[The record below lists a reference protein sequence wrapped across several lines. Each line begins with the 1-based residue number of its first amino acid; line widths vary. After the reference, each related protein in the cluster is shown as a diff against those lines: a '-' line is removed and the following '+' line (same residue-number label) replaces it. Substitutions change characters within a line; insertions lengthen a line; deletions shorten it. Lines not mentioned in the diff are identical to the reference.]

1 MMKKIMEF
9 NILKKT
15 SLYESFSEIGK
26 RIFLPQG
33 IFFWS
38 ERAKKE
44 AELIGTIGSAYGF
57 EKDFI
62 DGGSSDWLPCYLKEI
77 SEYTSLNVNQIV
89 PYASI
94 GGLNETR
101 GIWKDWIIR
110 KSNYDK
116 EKEKDSLLR
125 LERYITT
132 PVITAGV
139 TNGIY
144 HSCSLFLNSGEII
157 IAPNKRWGN
166 YDNIIE
172 KFIGAKIKSFEFF
185 KDQIFN
191 LESLESAIDEVAKVQ
206 KKIVI
211 ILNFPNNPTGYV
223 PLKKEVE
230 EIISLLQKKQKSMEI
245 PLFVIVDDAYEP
257 YVYTDDASNRSIFY
271 DLHKLDENVIP
282 IKLDG
287 ITKEL
292 LIYGGRIGFITFGLK
307 PSWVKNDEELESLK
321 SEIHNK
327 LEGFNRATISNC
339 NHFYQAITQKLFKE
353 KGIEQFL
360 SSRKKVNDLL
370 KQRYEK
376 INSELRTVNNPDISI
391 DPNSGGFF
399 LFLNLN
405 PIKIKA
411 NEFGDH
417 LLRKYKVGI
426 IPFEKPEENINGIR
440 IAYCSIDLNDIPE
453 LVRRI
458 NLALN
463 DF

>member
-1 MMKKIMEF
+1 MEF
-9 NILKKT
+9 TILKKT
-15 SLYESFSEIGK
+15 PLYNAYSKLG
-26 RIFLPQG
+26 RRLFLPQG

-38 ERAKKE
+38 GRAKKE
-44 AELIGTIGSAYGF
+44 AELIGTIGSAFGY

-62 DGGSSDWLPCYLKEI
+62 EGGSSDWLPCYLKEI
-77 SEYTSLNVNQIV
+77 SEYTSLNVEQIV

-101 GIWKDWIIR
+101 EIWKNWILR
-110 KSNYDK
+110 KANYDK
-116 EKEKDSLLR
+116 EKEKHLLLR
-125 LERYITT
+125 LENYITT
-132 PVITAGV
+132 PIITAGV

-144 HSCSLFLNSGEII
+144 HSCSLFLNSGETI

-185 KDQIFN
+185 KDQNFN
-191 LESLESAIDEVAKVQ
+191 LESLELAIDEVVQ
-206 KKIVI
+206 IQEKII
-211 ILNFPNNPTGYV
+211 LILNFPNNPTGYV
-223 PLKKEVE
+223 PLKKEVA
-230 EIISLLQKKQKSMEI
+230 EIISLLQKKQKTLKKPI
-245 PLFVIVDDAYEP
+245 IVIVDDAYEP
-257 YVYTDDASNRSIFY
+257 YVYEEDASNRSIFY
-271 DLHKLDENVIP
+271 DLLELDENVIP

-307 PSWVKNDEELESLK
+307 PSWVKSEEELEILK
-321 SEIHNK
+321 TEIHNK

-370 KQRYEK
+370 KKRYEK
-376 INSELRTVNNPDISI
+376 INSELSKINNPNISI

-405 PIKIKA
+405 PNKIKA
-411 NEFGDH
+411 NYFGDH

-426 IPFEKPEENINGIR
+426 IPIEKPEENINGIR

-458 NLALN
+458 NLALD

>member
-1 MMKKIMEF
+1 MEF
-9 NILKKT
+9 SILKKT
-15 SLYESFSEIGK
+15 PLYNAYSKLG
-26 RIFLPQG
+26 RRLFLPQG

-62 DGGSSDWLPCYLKEI
+62 ERGSSEWLPCYINEI
-77 SEYTSLNVNQIV
+77 SEYTSLNVKQIV

-101 GIWKDWIIR
+101 EIWKEWIIR
-110 KSNYDK
+110 KANYDK
-116 EKEKDSLLR
+116 AKEKDSLLR
-125 LERYITT
+125 LEKYITT
-132 PVITAGV
+132 PIITAGV

-144 HSCSLFLNSGEII
+144 HSCSFFLNPGEII
-157 IAPNKRWGN
+157 IVPNKRWGN

-185 KDQIFN
+185 RDYNFN
-191 LESLESAIDEVAKVQ
+191 LESLDSAINEVANLQ
-206 KKIVI
+206 EKIVI

-223 PLKKEVE
+223 PLKKEVG
-230 EIISLLQKKQKSMEI
+230 EIVSILQQKQLSLEK
-245 PLFVIVDDAYEP
+245 PLIVIIDDAYEP
-257 YVYTDDASNRSIFY
+257 YVYTNEASNRSIFF
-271 DLHKLDENVIP
+271 DLHNLDEDVIP

-307 PSWVKNDEELESLK
+307 PSWVKNDEELEILK
-321 SEIHNK
+321 TELNNK
-327 LEGFNRATISNC
+327 SEGFNRATISNC
-339 NHFYQAITQKLFKE
+339 NHFYQSLAQKLFTE

-360 SSRKKVNDLL
+360 TSRNKVKDLL
-370 KQRYEK
+370 KQRYEQINFKLSK
-376 INSELRTVNNPDISI
+376 IKNPNISI

-405 PIKIKA
+405 PNRIRA

-426 IPFEKPEENINGIR
+426 IPIEKPEENINGIR

-458 NLALN
+458 NLALD

>member
-1 MMKKIMEF
+1 MKF
-9 NILKKT
+9 NYIQKT
-15 SLYESFSEIGK
+15 PLYDSFSEIGK
-26 RIFLPQG
+26 RIFLPEG
-33 IFFWS
+33 IFHWS
-38 ERAKKE
+38 GRAKKE
-44 AELIGTIGSAYGF
+44 AELIGTIGTAYGF

-62 DGGSSDWLPCYLKEI
+62 EGGSSDWLPCYLNEI
-77 SEYTSLNVNQIV
+77 AEYTSLNVKQIV

-94 GGLNETR
+94 GGLIEIR
-101 GIWKDWIIR
+101 EIWKDWIIR
-110 KSNYDK
+110 KANYDK
-116 EKEKDSLLR
+116 EKEKDLLLR
-125 LERYITT
+125 LESYITT

-185 KDQIFN
+185 KDQNIN
-191 LESLESAIDEVAKVQ
+191 LEGLESAINEVAKIQ
-206 KKIVI
+206 EKIVI

-223 PLKKEVE
+223 PLKKEVN
-230 EIISLLQKKQKSMEI
+230 EIVSLLREQQKNQEKPI
-245 PLFVIVDDAYEP
+245 LVIVDDAYEP
-257 YVYTDDASNRSIFY
+257 YVYSNEASNRSIFY
-271 DLHKLDENVIP
+271 DLHQLDENVIP

-292 LIYGGRIGFITFGLK
+292 LMYGGRIGFMTFGLK

-339 NHFYQAITQKLFKE
+339 NHFYQSITQKLFKE
-353 KGIEQFL
+353 KGIEKFL

-370 KQRYEK
+370 KKRYEK
-376 INSELRTVNNPDISI
+376 INSELIKINNPDISI

-405 PIKIKA
+405 PNKIRA

-426 IPFEKPEENINGIR
+426 IPIEKPEEKINGIR
-440 IAYCSIDLNDIPE
+440 VAYCSIDLNDIPE

-458 NLALN
+458 NLALD

>member
-1 MMKKIMEF
+1 MEF

-15 SLYESFSEIGK
+15 PLYNAYSELG
-26 RIFLPQG
+26 RRLFLPQG
-33 IFFWS
+33 IFHWS
-38 ERAKKE
+38 GRAKKE
-44 AELIGTIGSAYGF
+44 AELIGTIGTAYGF

-62 DGGSSDWLPCYLKEI
+62 EGGSSDWLPCYLNEI
-77 SEYTSLNVNQIV
+77 SEYTRLNVKQIV

-94 GGLNETR
+94 GGLIEIR
-101 GIWKDWIIR
+101 EIWKDWIIR
-110 KSNYDK
+110 KAKYDK
-116 EKEKDSLLR
+116 EKEKDLLLR
-125 LERYITT
+125 LEKYITT

-144 HSCSLFLNSGEII
+144 HSCSLFLNSGESI

-172 KFIGAKIKSFEFF
+172 KLIGAKIKSFEFF
-185 KDQIFN
+185 KDQNIN
-191 LESLESAIDEVAKVQ
+191 LESLESAINEVAKIQ

-223 PLKKEVE
+223 PLKKEVN
-230 EIISLLQKKQKSMEI
+230 EIVSLLREQQNNQEKPI
-245 PLFVIVDDAYEP
+245 FVIVDDAYEP
-257 YVYTDDASNRSIFY
+257 YVYSNKASNRSIFY
-271 DLHKLDENVIP
+271 DLHQLDENVIP

-292 LIYGGRIGFITFGLK
+292 LMYGGRIGFITFGLK

-339 NHFYQAITQKLFKE
+339 NHFYQSITQKLFKE
-353 KGIEQFL
+353 KGIEKFL

-370 KQRYEK
+370 KKRYEK
-376 INSELRTVNNPDISI
+376 INSELIKINNPDISI

-405 PIKIKA
+405 PNKIRA

-426 IPFEKPEENINGIR
+426 IPIEKPEEKINGIR

-458 NLALN
+458 NLALD

>member
-1 MMKKIMEF
+1 MEVD
-9 NILKKT
+9 ILKKT
-15 SLYESFSEIGK
+15 PLYKAYSELG
-26 RIFLPQG
+26 RRLFLPQG
-33 IFFWS
+33 IFYWS
-38 ERAKKE
+38 GRAKKE

-62 DGGSSDWLPCYLKEI
+62 DGGSSDWLPCYLNEI
-77 SEYTSLNVNQIV
+77 SEYTTLNVNEIV

-101 GIWKDWIIR
+101 EIWKDWIIR
-110 KSNYDK
+110 KAYYNKDK
-116 EKEKDSLLR
+116 ERDLLIR
-125 LERYITT
+125 LKKYITT
-132 PVITAGV
+132 PIITAGV

-144 HSCSLFLNSGEII
+144 HSCSLLLNPGESI

-185 KDQIFN
+185 KDQNFN
-191 LESLESAIDEVAKVQ
+191 LESLESTINEVAKIQ
-206 KKIVI
+206 NKIVI

-223 PLKKEVE
+223 PLKKEVD
-230 EIISLLQKKQKSMEI
+230 EIVSLLREQQESQGRPI
-245 PLFVIVDDAYEP
+245 LVIIDDAYEP
-257 YVYTDDASNRSIFY
+257 YVYSNEASNRSIFY
-271 DLHKLDENVIP
+271 KLHQLDENVIP

-292 LIYGGRIGFITFGLK
+292 LIYGGRIGFITIGLK
-307 PSWVKNDEELESLK
+307 PSWVKNEEELELLK
-321 SEIHNK
+321 TEIHNK
-327 LEGFNRATISNC
+327 SEGFNRATISNC
-339 NHFYQAITQKLFKE
+339 NHFYQSLTQKLFKE
-353 KGIEQFL
+353 KGIEKIL
-360 SSRKKVNDLL
+360 SSRMKVNDLL
-370 KQRYEK
+370 KKRYEK
-376 INSELRTVNNPDISI
+376 INSELRKINNSDISI

-405 PIKIKA
+405 PKKINA
-411 NEFGDH
+411 NEFGH
-417 LLRKYKVGI
+417 QLLRKYKVGI
-426 IPFEKPEENINGIR
+426 IPIEKPEENINGIR
-440 IAYCSIDLNDIPE
+440 IAYCSIDINDIPE